1 MYANDSTAAGN
12 PTQQIEANNR
22 SNELKVEARPG
33 YALITGASR
42 GLGRCFAR
50 TLAARNQNLVVVA
63 RSREKLEALAHEL
76 RTENGIEVESIP
88 FDLASTGAGQ
98 HLANELSARGLAID
112 LLVNNAGLGDQ
123 GRFLQLSLERQLQV
137 ITLQNATV
145 VELTHRL
152 LPAMIERKGGG
163 IITISSMA
171 GFQPI
176 PFASVYSA
184 TKAFLTTFSLAL
196 EAEMMRYGVRVVT
209 VCPGRLRVSPED
221 AESSGERKKFP
232 GGEQTHEDV
241 VNSAMRTFDRG
252 GGLVVPG
259 AINKV
264 AAFAVRFIPRGKVA
278 RLVKKLSKP
287 PSS

>member
-196 EAEMMRYGVRVVT
+196 EAEMMRYGVRGVT
-209 VCPGRLRVSPED
+209 VCRGRLRVSPED